1 MTARGRTIGIAGFIA
16 VLAAWP
22 IVLYVA
28 GEHSPNA
35 VPALT
40 VAAFVFVIG
49 GAIVL
54 RSWAIA
60 GTLMGLGIGVL
71 LHDAS
76 LVVVLMVVG
85 VSIGAALDP
94 RDQG

>member
-1 MTARGRTIGIAGFIA
+1 MTLRGSTIGIAGFIA
-16 VLAAWP
+16 VLVAWP

-28 GEHSPNA
+28 GNHSPDA

-40 VAAFVFVIG
+40 VAAFVFIIG

-60 GTLMGLGIGVL
+60 GTLMDSVS
-71 LHDAS
+71 AS
-76 LVVVLMVVG
+76 CCTMRR
-85 VSIGAALDP
+85 SSSC
-94 RDQG
+94 